1 MRLPA
6 KQDDAE
12 LIEICSWIRKRYP
25 TYTVLRDWFVHI
37 DPLSDRITKYTSSV
51 EEAEMGQGIW
61 HRPDIVITD
70 NVENIKCIVEIDG
83 SIHRTFARGKTAK
96 RNKHYEEVGV
106 PHLIICLLYTSPS
119 PRDRQKARMPSSA

>member
-37 DPLSDRITKYTSSV
+37 DPTKDAIVGYTSSV
-51 EEAEMGQGIW
+51 TEAEMGQGIW

-106 PHLIICLLYTSPS
+106 PHLIIDKYETPDVMTTL
-119 PRDRQKARMPSSA
+119 ARELPKFL